1 MVGDR
6 PRGQEMKRLPGVHPV
21 WPQTPC
27 IRRPC
32 ALDNRRGPPYQFC
45 SMKPTAILPK
55 TADSDGLAWPP
66 LIAGTLLRRYKR
78 FLADVELDDGR
89 TVTAHCP
96 NTGSMQ
102 ACSEPGRR
110 VYLSV
115 HDNPKRKYPYTW
127 ELITMP
133 DSLVGVNTLV
143 PNRLVK
149 HAVLHNGIAEIGGY
163 EAVRSEV
170 RFGENSRVDLLLSGP
185 GKARCYV
192 EIKNCTLVE
201 NKTALFPDAVT
212 ARGLKHL
219 QELARQVDRHTRSV
233 IFVFVQRMDADV
245 FQPAD
250 AIDPAYGQGL
260 RRAIADG
267 VELLVYDVHIDLEG
281 IRLRRSLPCRL

>member
-1 MVGDR
+1 MN
-6 PRGQEMKRLPGVHPV
+6 P
-21 WPQTPC
+21 TP
-27 IRRPC
+27 I
-32 ALDNRRGPPYQFC
+32 C
-45 SMKPTAILPK
+45 SK
-55 TADSDGLAWPP
+55 TTDGEGLAWPP
-66 LIAGTLLRRYKR
+66 LIAGTLIRRYKR
-78 FLADVELDDGR
+78 FLADVELEDGR

-102 ACSEPGRR
+102 SCSAPGRR

-127 ELITMP
+127 ELIAMP
-133 DSLVGVNTLV
+133 DSLVGVNTLT

-149 HAVLHNGIAEIGGY
+149 HAVARNGIPELGGY
-163 EAVRSEV
+163 REVRSEV
-170 RFGENSRVDLLLSGP
+170 RMGANSRVDLMLSGP

-201 NKTALFPDAVT
+201 DKTALFPYAVT

-219 QELARQVDRHTRSV
+219 QELARQVGPHTRSV
-233 IFVFVQRMDADV
+233 IFMFVQRMDADI

-260 RRAIADG
+260 RQAMA
-267 VELLVYDVHIDLEG
+267 
-281 IRLRRSLPCRL
+281 

>member
-1 MVGDR
+1 MST
-6 PRGQEMKRLPGVHPV
+6 LPIRTD
-21 WPQTPC
+21 TP
-27 IRRPC
+27 
-32 ALDNRRGPPYQFC
+32 GPE
-45 SMKPTAILPK
+45 
-55 TADSDGLAWPP
+55 GLNWPP
-66 LIAGTLLRRYKR
+66 LIAGTLIRRYKR

-115 HDNPKRKYPYTW
+115 HDNPRRKYPYTW
-127 ELITMP
+127 ELIAMP

-149 HAVLHNGIAEIGGY
+149 HAVSRDAIPELSGY

-170 RFGENSRVDLLLSGP
+170 RLGDNSRVDLMLSGP
-185 GKARCYV
+185 GKARCFI
-192 EIKNCTLVE
+192 EIKNCTLVRDR
-201 NKTALFPDAVT
+201 TALFPDAVT

-219 QELARQVDRHTRSV
+219 QELARHVDRDTRSA
-233 IFVFVQRMDADV
+233 IFIFVQRMDAEA

-250 AIDPAYGQGL
+250 AIDPAYGRGL
-260 RRAIADG
+260 RQAVAAG
-267 VELLVYDVHIDLEG
+267 VELLAYDVRIDRVG
-281 IRLRRSLPCRL
+281 IRMGGPLPCRL

>member
-1 MVGDR
+1 MST
-6 PRGQEMKRLPGVHPV
+6 LP
-21 WPQTPC
+21 
-27 IRRPC
+27 IRT
-32 ALDNRRGPPYQFC
+32 DTSGPE
-45 SMKPTAILPK
+45 
-55 TADSDGLAWPP
+55 GLNWPP
-66 LIAGTLLRRYKR
+66 LVAGTLIKRYKR

-115 HDNPKRKYPYTW
+115 HDNPRRKYPYTW
-127 ELITMP
+127 ELIAMP

-149 HAVLHNGIAEIGGY
+149 HAVSRDAIPELSGY

-170 RFGENSRVDLLLSGP
+170 RLGDNSRVDLMLSGP
-185 GKARCYV
+185 GKARCFI
-192 EIKNCTLVE
+192 EIKNCTLVRDR
-201 NKTALFPDAVT
+201 TALFPDAVT

-219 QELARQVDRHTRSV
+219 QELARHVDRDTRSA
-233 IFVFVQRMDADV
+233 IFIFVQRMDAEA

-250 AIDPAYGQGL
+250 AIDPAYGRGL
-260 RRAIADG
+260 RQAVAAG
-267 VELLVYDVHIDLEG
+267 VELLAYDVRIDMEG
-281 IRLRRSLPCRL
+281 IRMGAPLPCRL

>member
-1 MVGDR
+1 
-6 PRGQEMKRLPGVHPV
+6 MK
-21 WPQTPC
+21 
-27 IRRPC
+27 
-32 ALDNRRGPPYQFC
+32 A
-45 SMKPTAILPK
+45 TAILTK
-55 TADSDGLAWPP
+55 TAGADGLAWPP

-127 ELITMP
+127 ELIVMP

-149 HAVLHNGIAEIGGY
+149 HAVLHNGIAELCGHK
-163 EAVRSEV
+163 EARSEV

-185 GKARCYV
+185 GKAKCYV

-219 QELARQVDRHTRSV
+219 KELSRQVGPHTRSV

-250 AIDPAYGQGL
+250 AIDPAYGRGL
-260 RRAIADG
+260 RRAIAEG
-267 VELLVYDVHIDLEG
+267 VELLAYDVHINLEG

>member
-1 MVGDR
+1 MNPMNTTTIRKDTSGRHD
-6 PRGQEMKRLPGVHPV
+6 LN
-21 WPQTPC
+21 WP
-27 IRRPC
+27 
-32 ALDNRRGPPYQFC
+32 L
-45 SMKPTAILPK
+45 LV
-55 TADSDGLAWPP
+55 
-66 LIAGTLLRRYKR
+66 AGTLIKRYKR
-78 FLADVELDDGR
+78 FLADVALDDGR

-127 ELITMP
+127 ELIAMP

-149 HAVLHNGIAEIGGY
+149 LAVSRDAIPELHGY
-163 EAVRSEV
+163 ETVRSEV
-170 RFGENSRVDLLLSGP
+170 RLGANTRVDLMLSGP

-192 EIKNCTLVE
+192 EIKNCTLVRDQ
-201 NKTALFPDAVT
+201 TALFPDAVT

-219 QELARQVDRHTRSV
+219 QELTRHVGPQTRSV
-233 IFVFVQRMDADV
+233 IFIFVQRMDAEA

-250 AIDPAYGQGL
+250 AIDPAYGRGL
-260 RRAIADG
+260 RRAVAAG
-267 VELLVYDVHIDLEG
+267 VELIAYDVCIDTQS
-281 IRLRRSLPCRL
+281 IRLGRALPCRL

>member
-1 MVGDR
+1 MR
-6 PRGQEMKRLPGVHPV
+6 S
-21 WPQTPC
+21 QTT
-27 IRRPC
+27 R
-32 ALDNRRGPPYQFC
+32 
-45 SMKPTAILPK
+45 SE
-55 TADSDGLAWPP
+55 GLAWPP

-78 FLADVELDDGR
+78 FLADVALDDGR

-127 ELITMP
+127 ELIAMP

-149 HAVLHNGIAEIGGY
+149 HAVLQKGIAELRGF
-163 EAVRSEV
+163 EEVRSEV

-185 GKARCYV
+185 GNARCYV

-219 QELARQVDRHTRSV
+219 QELSRQVGPHTRSV
-233 IFVFVQRMDADV
+233 LFVFVQRMDANV

-250 AIDPAYGQGL
+250 AVDPAYGRGL

-267 VELLVYDVHIDLEG
+267 VELLAYDVHIDLEG

>member
-1 MVGDR
+1 MR
-6 PRGQEMKRLPGVHPV
+6 S
-21 WPQTPC
+21 QTT
-27 IRRPC
+27 R
-32 ALDNRRGPPYQFC
+32 
-45 SMKPTAILPK
+45 SE
-55 TADSDGLAWPP
+55 GLAWPP

-78 FLADVELDDGR
+78 FLADVALDDGR

-127 ELITMP
+127 ELIAMP

-149 HAVLHNGIAEIGGY
+149 HAVLQKGIAELRGF
-163 EAVRSEV
+163 EEVRSEV

-185 GKARCYV
+185 GNARCYV

-219 QELARQVDRHTRSV
+219 QELSRQVGPHTRSV
-233 IFVFVQRMDADV
+233 LFVFIQRMDANV

-250 AIDPAYGQGL
+250 AVDPAYGRGL

-267 VELLVYDVHIDLEG
+267 VELLAYDVHIDLEG